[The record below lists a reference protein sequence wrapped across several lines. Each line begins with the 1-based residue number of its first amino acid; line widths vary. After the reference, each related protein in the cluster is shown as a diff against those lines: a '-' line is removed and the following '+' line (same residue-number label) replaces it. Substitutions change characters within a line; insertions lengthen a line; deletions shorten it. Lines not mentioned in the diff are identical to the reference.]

1 MLDPED
7 FKVKEL
13 VEIENGV
20 EVAIGDSEVLL
31 VVDFELDVELLVDT
45 HVSVLVI
52 HFVLVLTMDLVLV
65 NVS

>member
-1 MLDPED
+1 VLDPED